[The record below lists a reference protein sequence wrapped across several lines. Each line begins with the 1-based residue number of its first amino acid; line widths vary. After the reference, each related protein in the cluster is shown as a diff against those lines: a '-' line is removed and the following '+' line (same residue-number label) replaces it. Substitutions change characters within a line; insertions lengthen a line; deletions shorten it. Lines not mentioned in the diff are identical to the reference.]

1 MKILLAGQAF
11 YRKDNGQAT
20 FTVSLA
26 EGLARSGHQ
35 VAVLAPKV
43 FGPGTIRKNGLDV
56 HRVTALNLGHNAN
69 VSAFSGRRIE
79 KVLETLQPDLVH
91 IQDHYFIS
99 RSVWRKARRRNIPVV
114 GTNHFLPDNLTDN
127 VHLAGFLRPMVQR
140 LLWRNMLGLFN
151 RLDGVAAPTPTAA
164 LILEQAGC
172 RVPVEAISNGVDI
185 QHFQPRPA
193 ADRRHLRWR
202 YGIDP
207 SRSVFLYVGRVDR
220 EKGLDV
226 LLKAAIH
233 LADQPLQIV
242 ICGKGR
248 FLSALKHMRKD
259 LGLKKRVIL
268 TGYVPDDDLPLL
280 YNSADVF
287 VMPGAAEL
295 QSIATLEA
303 MASGRPVLA
312 ADACALPEL
321 VRPGVN
327 GLLFQPGSSTGAERC
342 IRDMLSL
349 APNWPAMGRA
359 SRRRAEQHALGE
371 TLRRYTTWYEKIIRQ
386 HRAKGKSDAARSGLR
401 DGACG
406 IPKF

>member
-20 FTVSLA
+20 FTVTLA
-26 EGLARSGHQ
+26 EGLARAGHQ

-43 FGPGTIRKNGLDV
+43 FGAGTICKNGVDI
-56 HRVTALNLGHNAN
+56 HRLTALYLGHNVN

-79 KVLETLQPDLVH
+79 KVLDTLRPDMVH

-99 RSVWRKARRRNIPVV
+99 RSVWCKARKRNIPVV
-114 GTNHFLPDNLTDN
+114 GTNHFLPDNLIDN
-127 VHLAGFLRPMVQR
+127 VHFAGCLRPLVQR

-151 RLDGVAAPTPTAA
+151 RLDGVSAPTPTAA
-164 LILEQAGC
+164 SILKQAGC
-172 RVPVEAISNGVDI
+172 RVDVEAISNGVDI
-185 QHFQPRPA
+185 QRFRPRPTA
-193 ADRRHLRWR
+193 NRRHLRRR

-207 SRSVFLYVGRVDR
+207 SQVVFLYVGRVDR

-226 LLKAAIH
+226 LLKAAIR
-233 LADQPLQIV
+233 LAGQPLQIV

-259 LGLKKRVIL
+259 LGLKERVVL
-268 TGYVPDDDLPLL
+268 TGYVPDSDLSLL

-287 VMPGAAEL
+287 VMPSAAEL

-303 MASGRPVLA
+303 MACGRPVLA
-312 ADACALPEL
+312 ADARALPEL
-321 VRPGVN
+321 VCPGVN

-342 IRDMLSL
+342 IRDMLAL

-359 SRRRAEQHALGE
+359 SRLRAEQHALSE
-371 TLRRYTTWYEKIIRQ
+371 TVRRYTAWYAEVMRQ
-386 HRAKGKSDAARSGLR
+386 YRAKRKSDAELIEIRKGMHN
-401 DGACG
+401 
-406 IPKF
+406 KKV